1 MPPKIT
7 LELTPDEAWWLK
19 TFCVD
24 ASIVWHDLWRDA
36 AEGKRPDLDA
46 ESCKR
51 LNRRAHEY
59 AERIRELMPEN

>member
-7 LELTPDEAWWLK
+7 LELTPDEAFWLQQ
-19 TFCVD
+19 FCVD
-24 ASIVWHDLWRDA
+24 AAIVWHGLWQDTA
-36 AEGKRPDLDA
+36 DGKRPDLDV

-59 AERIRELMPEN
+59 AERIRELRPAD